1 MFSLTTEKLILKS
14 LQMEDANALLAY
26 RSEPAVWQFQLWL
39 PQRLSD
45 AQAFIRS
52 AQFNGDPQQG
62 RWNQLGVYRQDTN
75 QLIGDIGLHLI
86 DAQQAEIGYTIDP
99 QWQRQGIA
107 QTAVSR
113 ILCYLFEERHIH
125 RVIANADSENAAS
138 IGLLRKLGFR
148 QEGYFVESYRVNDTW
163 HDEVQFALLYREWLL
178 LQD

>member
-52 AQFNGDPQQG
+52 AQFSGDPQQG

-163 HDEVQFALLYREWLL
+163 HDEVQFALLYREWLP